1 MKKIFVTSLFFVVL
15 LGICIS
21 ASISEE
27 NPSLAD
33 QVVGIYKGKM
43 RNPSVDKSNHKIK
56 ITKINDTKVKIQ
68 PKTGNQSQTIEVDLE
83 AQTMGSVTVIKF
95 KLPGDHLLN
104 NGMYAEVNGR
114 LSYAVHLG
122 GDDPRNIE
130 VFSGK
135 KLE

>member
-1 MKKIFVTSLFFVVL
+1 MKKTFFTGL
-15 LGICIS
+15 LLVALMGINIS
-21 ASISEE
+21 STIPEE
-27 NPSLAD
+27 NTSLAD

-43 RNPSVDKSNHKIK
+43 RNPTVDKNNHKIK
-56 ITKINDTKVKIQ
+56 ITKINDTKIKIQ
-68 PKTGNQSQTIEVDLE
+68 PKTGNQSQTMEVELE

-104 NGMYAEVNGR
+104 NGMYAEANGR

-122 GDDPRNIE
+122 GNDPRNIE